1 MDFFDNGIIKKI
13 SLKNK
18 ITGSSQ
24 IIWFDKSGNVTLF
37 EKKRENIRD
46 GQCIWFYP
54 NGIIQNTSIFKNG
67 NRDGAAFMF
76 YEDGSIKNHRFWK
89 GDKRV
94 GYATDFIQDSIG
106 TLNNIYFYES
116 DTIKWWQ
123 PTSAK
128 GITVNPSKDSS
139 H

>member
-1 MDFFDNGIIKKI
+1 MKNNLTLLILFAGILVFYSCNKKELTNDNVKMDFFDNGIIKKI

-54 NGIIQNTSIFKNG
+54 NGIIQNTSIFKN
-67 NRDGAAFMF
+67 
-76 YEDGSIKNHRFWK
+76 
-89 GDKRV
+89 
-94 GYATDFIQDSIG
+94 
-106 TLNNIYFYES
+106 
-116 DTIKWWQ
+116 
-123 PTSAK
+123 
-128 GITVNPSKDSS
+128 
-139 H
+139 